1 MKPIPRF
8 LSSWIGLFLLLGSY
22 AAQSQVR
29 CWTHEHHL
37 SRQALGQHSETEAQ
51 FETWMDRQMR
61 ESSGVGSTENEY
73 NIPVVFHIIY
83 QNPSDA
89 WNISAAQVQSQ
100 LQILNEDF
108 KRLKSDTLNA
118 PAAFR
123 AVASGSNI
131 NFCLAQRDP
140 QGNTSTGIVRWSF
153 SQSASWSPSAID
165 ATIKPA
171 TVWDPT
177 RYFNIW
183 VVNISGGILGY
194 AQFPV
199 SSGLAGLTNSGAAN
213 TDGVVLLYNSVGRPP
228 ANPFS
233 GVYNLG
239 RTATHEVGHWLGLRH
254 IWGDGSSCT
263 ATDYCGDTPP
273 SDAPNYGCATTHSS
287 CSGPD
292 MVQNYMDYSDD
303 QCMNLFSLNQVQR
316 MWTVLA
322 NSPRRASLLTANSCQ
337 PVSVTP
343 GVLTAAFWVS
353 D

>member
-61 ESSGVGSTENEY
+61 ESAGVGSTENEY

-108 KRLKSDTLNA
+108 KRLNSDTLNA

-140 QGNTSTGIVRWSF
+140 QGNASTGIVRWAF
-153 SQSASWSPSAID
+153 SQNAAWSTTQID

-171 TVWDPT
+171 TVW
-177 RYFNIW
+177 
-183 VVNISGGILGY
+183 
-194 AQFPV
+194 
-199 SSGLAGLTNSGAAN
+199 
-213 TDGVVLLYNSVGRPP
+213 
-228 ANPFS
+228 
-233 GVYNLG
+233 
-239 RTATHEVGHWLGLRH
+239 
-254 IWGDGSSCT
+254 
-263 ATDYCGDTPP
+263 
-273 SDAPNYGCATTHSS
+273 
-287 CSGPD
+287 
-292 MVQNYMDYSDD
+292 
-303 QCMNLFSLNQVQR
+303 
-316 MWTVLA
+316 
-322 NSPRRASLLTANSCQ
+322 
-337 PVSVTP
+337 
-343 GVLTAAFWVS
+343 
-353 D
+353 